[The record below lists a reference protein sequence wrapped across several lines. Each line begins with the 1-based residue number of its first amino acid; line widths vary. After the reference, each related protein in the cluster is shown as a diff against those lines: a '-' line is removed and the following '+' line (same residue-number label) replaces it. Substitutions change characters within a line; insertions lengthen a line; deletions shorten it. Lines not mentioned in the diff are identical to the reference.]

1 MRNYL
6 ADLTRSLTASLS
18 LAAGAFSFSLSHQ
31 SWTSVLQ
38 YSVQDGWMLAPAYL
52 VLSSDRD
59 QVSFAEEAIES
70 LKFYVRILDNR
81 KTDFPFPF
89 AYCYEFEA
97 EGWQ

>member
-1 MRNYL
+1 
-6 ADLTRSLTASLS
+6 
-18 LAAGAFSFSLSHQ
+18 
-31 SWTSVLQ
+31 
-38 YSVQDGWMLAPAYL
+38 MLAPAYL